1 MAKRRILDAEHP
13 AYDPSVC
20 GADGRAQCR
29 RCLGP
34 LPHPQAMFCG
44 ADCAHEFRIRASP
57 AYARR
62 AVFARDHGVCTH
74 CRLDCGMLDRIITRL
89 RRGTGAGDPVDAGD
103 ERDERLAGEETE
115 GAETDRESMEAEQA
129 EGERTALWVIEK
141 LGLGRRKHSCSLWQ
155 ADHRVPFSDG
165 GADCGLGN
173 YRTLCLVCHRLQ
185 TRELHRRLSA
195 SRREREVDGR
205 DAARGSRSAR

>member
-1 MAKRRILDAEHP
+1 MAKRRLHDGEHP
-13 AYDPSVC
+13 AYDPGAC

-44 ADCAHEFRIRASP
+44 AACAHEFRIRASP

-62 AVFARDHGVCTH
+62 AVFARDRGVCTH
-74 CRLDCGMLDRIITRL
+74 CRLDCGMLDRIIARL
-89 RRGTGAGDPVDAGD
+89 RRPARDGDRSDPDAAPDEWTRPILSEQD
-103 ERDERLAGEETE
+103 ERD
-115 GAETDRESMEAEQA
+115 QA
-129 EGERTALWVIEK
+129 EGERTALWLIEK
-141 LGLGRRKHSCSLWQ
+141 LGLGLRKHSCSLWQ

-173 YRTLCLVCHRLQ
+173 YRTLCLACHRLQ
-185 TRELHRRLSA
+185 TKELHRRLTTR
-195 SRREREVDGR
+195 RRER
-205 DAARGSRSAR
+205 DASRSA